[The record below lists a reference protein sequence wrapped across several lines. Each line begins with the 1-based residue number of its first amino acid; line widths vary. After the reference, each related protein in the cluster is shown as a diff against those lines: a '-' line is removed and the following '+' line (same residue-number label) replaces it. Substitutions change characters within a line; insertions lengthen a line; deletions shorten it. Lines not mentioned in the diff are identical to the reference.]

1 MTLPWSITTTV
12 RNPLRNRDFLKIISE
27 FEGQKFD
34 EKVQVMF
41 QVRLIEEK
49 LYKPNKIPP
58 QHQNLINSNS
68 TITNQVAKE
77 IFDFNQYLDPPMR
90 RQSANP

>member
-49 LYKPNKIPP
+49 LFMHFIRE
-58 QHQNLINSNS
+58 
-68 TITNQVAKE
+68 IT
-77 IFDFNQYLDPPMR
+77 F
-90 RQSANP
+90 

>member
-41 QVRLIEEK
+41 QVRL
-49 LYKPNKIPP
+49 KPLN
-58 QHQNLINSNS
+58 
-68 TITNQVAKE
+68 
-77 IFDFNQYLDPPMR
+77 
-90 RQSANP
+90 